1 MSAAAKTIFYF
12 AIYLAGLGLIFLVVP
27 NTLLSLFKLPTTTEV
42 WIRVIGMLVLIM
54 AFYYWNVAKSDL
66 ITFIRWT
73 VPARAV
79 VILFLTAFV
88 LLKMAPPNLI
98 MFGVVD
104 LLAALWTRQALSKV
118 KKK

>member
-12 AIYLAGLGLIFLVVP
+12 AIYLAGLGLILLIVP
-27 NTLLSLFKLPTTTEV
+27 NTLLSLFKIPATSEV
-42 WIRVIGMLVLIM
+42 WIRVVGMLVLIL
-54 AFYYWNVAKSDL
+54 AFYYWNVVKSNL
-66 ITFIRWT
+66 ITFIRWS

-79 VILFLTAFV
+79 VILFFTAFV
-88 LLKMAPPNLI
+88 LLKMAVPNLI

-104 LLAALWTRQALSKV
+104 LLAALWTRQALSKE